1 MTRSCGGCSVCCVQA
16 KVVELNKPRGV
27 ACPHQCPT
35 GCAIY
40 QIGRPQACEVYSCAW
55 HSGHGDQWSRPDV
68 SGVFGEVL
76 QWPIPG
82 RLFVVGLLE
91 VTDERLWRAAV
102 ATDCDP
108 CRALLESTDSGAIP
122 LDVVILVVGHGEIL
136 IYSRNDKDVLVARAF
151 LSMLASGKG
160 GIIHADGQVERVVL

>member
-1 MTRSCGGCSVCCVQA
+1 MSRPCGGCSVCCVQA
-16 KVVELNKPRGV
+16 KVVDLNKPRGV
-27 ACPHQCPT
+27 ACQHQCPT

-40 QIGRPQACEVYSCAW
+40 QIGRPQACEVYSCVW

-76 QWPIPG
+76 KWPIPG

-91 VTDERLWRAAV
+91 VVDDRLWRVAV

-108 CRALLESTDSGAIP
+108 CLALLESTDSGVIP
-122 LDVVILVVGHGEIL
+122 LDVVILVSGPGDIL
-136 IYSRNDKDVLVARAF
+136 IYSRNDQDVLVAQAF

-160 GIIHADGQVERVVL
+160 EIIHADGQREKVVL